1 MSPGFPVFCGVFP
14 FIDVDHHRLQVALD
28 GVLVAQFSVEN
39 LPGQTIRLHAVH
51 VAQPTKAS
59 LHEHRRNAHEAGSL
73 EDLRVQN
80 LVLPSDLQQAAK
92 RAEVEAVEASLLSSV
107 RRPRLTAIEESR
119 QDAGLVDQDLCPF
132 AQQAVAPDSLVQL
145 GHDPCSFGDRRAMLS
160 LSVNIRSEQ
169 TKYKQT
175 SLYL

>member
-28 GVLVAQFSVEN
+28 GVLVAEQRSADFPGAVAQFSVEN

-59 LHEHRRNAHEAGSL
+59 QHEQRRNAHEAGSL
-73 EDLRVQN
+73 EDFRVRN

-145 GHDPCSFGDRRAMLS
+145 GHDPCSFGDPRADLG
-160 LSVNIRSEQ
+160 VERC
-169 TKYKQT
+169 
-175 SLYL
+175 

>member
-28 GVLVAQFSVEN
+28 GVLVAEQRSADVPGAVAQFSVEN
-39 LPGQTIRLHAVH
+39 LPGRTIRLHAVH

-59 LHEHRRNAHEAGSL
+59 RHEQRRNAHEAGSL
-73 EDLRVQN
+73 EDLRLRN

-92 RAEVEAVEASLLSSV
+92 PAEAEVGAVEASLLSSV

-132 AQQAVAPDSLVQL
+132 AQQAVAPDSLVRL
-145 GHDPCSFGDRRAMLS
+145 GPDPCSFGDPRADLG
-160 LSVNIRSEQ
+160 VERC
-169 TKYKQT
+169 
-175 SLYL
+175 